1 MSSDATENTESVA
14 LEVDDA
20 GVYARQVA
28 PQQRQNPSAAMWF
41 GLGFLVIVALAVI
54 FVLPSVMSEYEL
66 PLERRIEEA
75 NLREATAPSQQ
86 AAAVSPFEEAQRSI
100 RRKQAQD
107 VLAELLEKQGQL
119 DSLEVAYW
127 GKADYDAALETA
139 SIGDEYYRTQDFDLA
154 ISSYSE
160 GNDALA
166 ELQAR
171 IPEVLAQTLIDG
183 DNALADGSSQLAQDR
198 YSLAL
203 VLDPD
208 SEAAQ
213 IGLGRARTL
222 DQVQLLIQQAEEAR
236 ENRDLEAAKALLQEI
251 VSLDPYNE
259 TAPIG
264 ITEVDGEIRENEFS
278 QIMSEGYVLLQADDP
293 ESAIAAFQRAA
304 AMNINVQEAEAAI
317 RQTETEVAN
326 AQISQLRIDI
336 SSAEA
341 DERWGDAVAAYDR
354 VIAIDAN
361 LLFALEGRELA
372 SQRMTLNQLL
382 IDAIESPERFSDQDV
397 YEETLRYYFV
407 GRDIEEPGPLLS
419 SQLDELQALLENS
432 QVPVRIVFVSD
443 TFTEVTLLRI
453 RTLGVFS
460 ETTMD
465 LKPGKYVAVG
475 QRAGYRDVRQEF
487 TVGFGQTPDA
497 VVVQCD
503 ERVVATNR

>member
-1 MSSDATENTESVA
+1 MSADANENTGPVA
-14 LEVDDA
+14 LEGDDA
-20 GVYARQVA
+20 SVYARQVA
-28 PQQRQNPSAAMWF
+28 PLQRQKPSAAMWF
-41 GLGFLVIVALAVI
+41 GLGFLVIVALAVV
-54 FVLPSVMSEYEL
+54 FVLPNVVSEYEL
-66 PLERRIEEA
+66 PLERKIEEA
-75 NLREATAPSQQ
+75 TQQVASAPSQQ

-119 DSLEVAYW
+119 DSLEVASW
-127 GKADYDAALETA
+127 GKEDYDAALETA
-139 SIGDEYYRTQDFDLA
+139 SVGDEYYRAQDFELA

-166 ELQAR
+166 KILAR

-198 YSLAL
+198 YSQAL
-203 VLDPD
+203 VLSPD

-213 IGLGRARTL
+213 IGLRRSRTL
-222 DQVQLLIQQAEEAR
+222 DQVQLLFRQAEELR
-236 ENRDLEAAKALLQEI
+236 ENSDLEAAKTYFQEI

-259 TAPIG
+259 TAPIR
-264 ITEVDGEIRENEFS
+264 ITEIDAEIQENEFS
-278 QIMSEGYVLLQADDP
+278 RIMSEGYLLLQAEEP

-304 AMNINVQEAEAAI
+304 AIGINLQEAEAAI

-326 AQISQLRIDI
+326 ARIAHLRIDI

-341 DERWGDAVAAYDR
+341 EERWRDAVAAYDH
-354 VIAIDAN
+354 VITIDAN

-372 SQRMTLNQLL
+372 NQRMTLDQLL
-382 IDAIESPERFSDQDV
+382 VEAIESPERFSDQAV
-397 YEETLRYYFV
+397 YQETLRYYFI

-432 QVPVRIVFVSD
+432 QVPLRIVFLSD

-453 RTLGVFS
+453 GTLGIFS
-460 ETTMD
+460 ETAMD

-475 QRAGYRDVRQEF
+475 RRAGYRDVRREF

>member
-1 MSSDATENTESVA
+1 MSADATENTEPVA
-14 LEVDDA
+14 LEGDDA

-28 PQQRQNPSAAMWF
+28 PQQRQKPSAAMWF
-41 GLGFLVIVALAVI
+41 GLGFLVVVALAVV
-54 FVLPSVMSEYEL
+54 FVLPSVVSEYEL

-75 NLREATAPSQQ
+75 TQPVASAPSQQ

-119 DSLEVAYW
+119 DALEVASW
-127 GKADYDAALETA
+127 GEADYDAALEIA
-139 SIGDEYYRTQDFDLA
+139 SIGDEYYRTQDFELA

-160 GNDALA
+160 GNDVLA
-166 ELQAR
+166 ELLAR

-183 DNALADGSSQLAQDR
+183 DNALADGISQLAQDR

-222 DQVQLLIQQAEEAR
+222 DQVQLLMQQAEELR
-236 ENRDLEAAKALLQEI
+236 ENSDLEAARSLLQEI

-259 TAPIG
+259 TAPLAIA
-264 ITEVDGEIRENEFS
+264 EVDAEIRENEFS
-278 QIMSEGYVLLQADDP
+278 QIMSEGYLLLQADDP

-304 AMNINVQEAEAAI
+304 AMGINVQEAEAAI

-326 AQISQLRIDI
+326 AQIARLRIDI

-341 DERWGDAVAAYDR
+341 DERWSDAVAAYDQ
-354 VIAIDAN
+354 VIAIDGN
-361 LLFALEGRELA
+361 LLFAQEGRELA
-372 SQRMTLNQLL
+372 NQRMTLDQLL
-382 IDAIESPERFSDQDV
+382 VTAIESPERFSDQAV
-397 YEETLRYYFV
+397 YEETLRYYFI
-407 GRDIEEPGPLLS
+407 GRDLGEPGPLLS

-432 QVPVRIVFVSD
+432 QVPVGIVFLSD

-453 RTLGVFS
+453 GTLGVFS
-460 ETTMD
+460 EMTMD
-465 LKPGKYVAVG
+465 LKPGNYVAVG
-475 QRAGYRDVRQEF
+475 RRPGYRDVREEF

-503 ERVVATNR
+503 ERVVTTNR

>member
-1 MSSDATENTESVA
+1 MSADATENTEPMV
-14 LEVDDA
+14 LEGDDA

-28 PQQRQNPSAAMWF
+28 PQQRQKPSAAMWF
-41 GLGFLVIVALAVI
+41 GLGFLVVVALAVV
-54 FVLPSVMSEYEL
+54 FVLPSVVSEYEL

-75 NLREATAPSQQ
+75 TQPVASAPSQQ

-119 DSLEVAYW
+119 DALEVASW
-127 GKADYDAALETA
+127 GEADYDAALEIA
-139 SIGDEYYRTQDFDLA
+139 SIGDEYYRTQDFELA

-166 ELQAR
+166 ELLAR

-183 DNALADGSSQLAQDR
+183 DNALAEGISQLAQDR

-203 VLDPD
+203 VLDSD

-222 DQVQLLIQQAEEAR
+222 DQVQLLMQQAEEQR
-236 ENRDLEAAKALLQEI
+236 EISDLEAARSLLQEI

-259 TAPIG
+259 TAPLVIA
-264 ITEVDGEIRENEFS
+264 EVDAEIRENEFS
-278 QIMSEGYVLLQADDP
+278 QIMSEGYLLLQADDP
-293 ESAIAAFQRAA
+293 ESAIAAFRRAA
-304 AMNINVQEAEAAI
+304 AMGINVQEAEAAI

-326 AQISQLRIDI
+326 AQIAQLRIDI

-341 DERWGDAVAAYDR
+341 DERWSDAVAAYDQ
-354 VIAIDAN
+354 VIAIDGN
-361 LLFALEGRELA
+361 LLFAQEGRELA
-372 SQRMTLNQLL
+372 NQRMTLDQLL
-382 IDAIESPERFSDQDV
+382 VTAIDSPERFSDQAV
-397 YEETLRYYFV
+397 YEETLRYYFI
-407 GRDIEEPGPLLS
+407 GRDIEGPGPLLS
-419 SQLDELQALLENS
+419 SQLDELQELLENS
-432 QVPVRIVFVSD
+432 QVPVRIVFLSD

-453 RTLGVFS
+453 GTLGVFS

-465 LKPGKYVAVG
+465 LKPGNHVAVG
-475 QRAGYRDVRQEF
+475 RRPGYRDVREEF

-503 ERVVATNR
+503 ERVVTTNR

>member
-1 MSSDATENTESVA
+1 MSADANENTGPVA
-14 LEVDDA
+14 LEGDDA
-20 GVYARQVA
+20 SVYARQVA
-28 PQQRQNPSAAMWF
+28 PLQRQKPSAAMWF
-41 GLGFLVIVALAVI
+41 GLGFLVIVALAVV
-54 FVLPSVMSEYEL
+54 FVLPNVVSEYEL
-66 PLERRIEEA
+66 PLERKIEEA
-75 NLREATAPSQQ
+75 TQQVASAPSQQ

-119 DSLEVAYW
+119 DSLEVASW
-127 GKADYDAALETA
+127 GKEDYDAALETA
-139 SIGDEYYRTQDFDLA
+139 SIGDEYYRAQDFELA

-166 ELQAR
+166 KILAR

-198 YSLAL
+198 YSQAL
-203 VLDPD
+203 VLSPD

-213 IGLGRARTL
+213 IGLGRSRTM
-222 DQVQLLIQQAEEAR
+222 DQVQLLFRQAEELR
-236 ENRDLEAAKALLQEI
+236 ENSDLEAARTYLQEI
-251 VSLDPYNE
+251 VSLDSYNE
-259 TAPIG
+259 TAPIR
-264 ITEVDGEIRENEFS
+264 ITEIDAEIQENEFS
-278 QIMSEGYVLLQADDP
+278 RIMSEGYLLLQAEEP

-304 AMNINVQEAEAAI
+304 AIGINLEEAEAAI

-326 AQISQLRIDI
+326 AQIAQLRIDI

-341 DERWGDAVAAYDR
+341 EERWRDAVAAYDH
-354 VIAIDAN
+354 VITIDAN

-372 SQRMTLNQLL
+372 NQRMTLDQLMVE
-382 IDAIESPERFSDQDV
+382 AIESPERFSDQAV
-397 YEETLRYYFV
+397 YQETLRYYFI

-432 QVPVRIVFVSD
+432 QVPLRIVFLSD

-453 RTLGVFS
+453 GTLGIFS
-460 ETTMD
+460 ETAMD
-465 LKPGKYVAVG
+465 LKPGNYVAVG
-475 QRAGYRDVRQEF
+475 RRAGYRDVRQEF

>member
-1 MSSDATENTESVA
+1 MSADATENTEPMA
-14 LEVDDA
+14 LESDDA

-28 PQQRQNPSAAMWF
+28 PQQRQKPSAAMWF
-41 GLGFLVIVALAVI
+41 GLGFLVVVALAVV
-54 FVLPSVMSEYEL
+54 FVLPSVVSEYEL

-75 NLREATAPSQQ
+75 TQPVASAPSQQ

-119 DSLEVAYW
+119 DALEVASW
-127 GKADYDAALETA
+127 GEADYDAALEIA
-139 SIGDEYYRTQDFDLA
+139 SIGDEYYRAQDFELA

-166 ELQAR
+166 ELLAR

-183 DNALADGSSQLAQDR
+183 DNALAEGISQLAQDR

-213 IGLGRARTL
+213 IGLRRARTL
-222 DQVQLLIQQAEEAR
+222 DQVQLLMQQAEELR
-236 ENRDLEAAKALLQEI
+236 ENSDLEAARSLLQEI

-259 TAPIG
+259 AAPLVIA
-264 ITEVDGEIRENEFS
+264 EVDAEIRENEFS
-278 QIMSEGYVLLQADDP
+278 QIMSEGYLLLQADDP
-293 ESAIAAFQRAA
+293 ESAIAAFRRAA
-304 AMNINVQEAEAAI
+304 AMGINVQEAEAAI

-326 AQISQLRIDI
+326 AQIAKLRIDI

-341 DERWGDAVAAYDR
+341 DERWSDAVAAYDQ
-354 VIAIDAN
+354 VIAIDGN
-361 LLFALEGRELA
+361 LLFAQEGRELA
-372 SQRMTLNQLL
+372 KQRMTLDQLL
-382 IDAIESPERFSDQDV
+382 VTAIDSPERFSDQAV
-397 YEETLRYYFV
+397 YEETLRYYFI

-432 QVPVRIVFVSD
+432 QVPVRIVFLSD

-453 RTLGVFS
+453 DTLGVFS

-465 LKPGKYVAVG
+465 LKPGNYVAVG
-475 QRAGYRDVRQEF
+475 RRPGYRDVREEF
-487 TVGFGQTPDA
+487 TVGFGQTPDV

-503 ERVVATNR
+503 ERVATTNR

>member
-1 MSSDATENTESVA
+1 MSSDATENTEPVA
-14 LEVDDA
+14 LEADDS

-28 PQQRQNPSAAMWF
+28 PQKRQKPSAAMWF

-75 NLREATAPSQQ
+75 TLRDAIAPSQQ

-119 DSLEVAYW
+119 DALEVASW
-127 GKADYDAALETA
+127 GKEDYDAALETA
-139 SIGDEYYRTQDFDLA
+139 SIGDEYYRTQDFELS

-166 ELQAR
+166 ELLAR

-198 YSLAL
+198 YLLAL

-208 SEAAQ
+208 SEAARV
-213 IGLGRARTL
+213 GLGRARTL
-222 DQVQLLIQQAEEAR
+222 DQVQLLFQQAEELR
-236 ENRDLEAAKALLQEI
+236 ENRDLEAAITILREI

-264 ITEVDGEIRENEFS
+264 IIEIDAEIRENEFS

-293 ESAIAAFQRAA
+293 ESAISAFQRAA
-304 AMNINVQEAEAAI
+304 GMGINVQEAEAAI

-326 AQISQLRIDI
+326 AQIAQLRIDL

-341 DERWGDAVAAYDR
+341 DERWSDAVAAYDQ

-372 SQRMTLNQLL
+372 NQRMTLNQLL
-382 IDAIESPERFSDQDV
+382 VDAIESPERFSDQAV
-397 YEETLRYYFV
+397 YEETLRYYFI
-407 GRDIEEPGPLLS
+407 GRDVEEPGPLLS

-432 QVPVRIVFVSD
+432 QVPVRIVLVSD

-453 RTLGVFS
+453 GTLGVFS

-465 LKPGKYVAVG
+465 LKPGNYVAVG
-475 QRAGYRDVRQEF
+475 RRAGYRDVRQEF

-503 ERVVATNR
+503 ERVGTVNR